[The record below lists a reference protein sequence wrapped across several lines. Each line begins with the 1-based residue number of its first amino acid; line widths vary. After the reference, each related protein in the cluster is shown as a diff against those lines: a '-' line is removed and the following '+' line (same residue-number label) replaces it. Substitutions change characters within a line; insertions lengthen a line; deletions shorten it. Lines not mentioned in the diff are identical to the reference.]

1 MGAFGALFALGWC
14 LKKEKTMTLTLTNTA
29 TKGAI
34 YMVLAGAAFAAVNI
48 SIQKVTMSLGVDSTT
63 AAFWQ
68 YFMAMLF
75 SLPMMARIG
84 LRGLVSAHFGWH
96 FVRVV
101 LAVVG
106 IQLWVAGLAHVPIWQ
121 AIALVMTSPFFVTL
135 GAWALLREPVG
146 PARWVATLVGFA
158 GGVVILQPWSD
169 AFTAYTLLPIAAAA
183 LWAGS
188 SLMMKRLTAFEQA
201 DKITLYLLAL
211 LLPINAVFAG
221 FGGGFAVSGQ
231 AALLI
236 LLAAG
241 LLTALAQYFLARAY
255 EVADASYV
263 QPFDHLKLPL
273 NVLAGWL
280 VFGYLPSG
288 NLWVGA
294 LMIIGASLF
303 IMGNES
309 R

>member
-1 MGAFGALFALGWC
+1 
-14 LKKEKTMTLTLTNTA
+14 
-29 TKGAI
+29 
-34 YMVLAGAAFAAVNI
+34 MVA
-48 SIQKVTMSLGVDSTT
+48 
-63 AAFWQ
+63 
-68 YFMAMLF
+68 
-75 SLPMMARIG
+75 
-84 LRGLVSAHFGWH
+84 
-96 FVRVV
+96 
-101 LAVVG
+101 
-106 IQLWVAGLAHVPIWQ
+106 
-121 AIALVMTSPFFVTL
+121 
-135 GAWALLREPVG
+135 
-146 PARWVATLVGFA
+146 
-158 GGVVILQPWSD
+158 
-169 AFTAYTLLPIAAAA
+169 
-183 LWAGS
+183 
-188 SLMMKRLTAFEQA
+188 
-201 DKITLYLLAL
+201 
-211 LLPINAVFAG
+211 
-221 FGGGFAVSGQ
+221 GQ

-303 IMGNES
+303 IMGKES